1 MKNGRIKLLLAVL
14 SLLTISAFAALPTSS
29 NTAPPVVQESEN
41 NPLALGNP
49 SGATASTSNKD
60 NFLMVKDQYTLSF
73 NNSRGGPNWVSW
85 HLQATDIGDEDR
97 APTFSP
103 DTTLPA
109 GFKRVVTSDYT
120 NSGFDRGHVCNS
132 KDRTDTRENNDA
144 TFLLTNILPQGPGN
158 NQGPW
163 VRLENFERQLTQQ
176 GNELYIVAGAFG
188 KGGTGEIKVKGRKTK
203 KLVNA
208 TTIAAGKITV
218 PKTFWKVMV
227 ILTEGKNDLSRIDAN
242 TRVIAVCMPNKTQ
255 IRPNDWHTFI
265 TTTKNVETATG
276 HDLLSELPPAIQS
289 ALAAKRDTTAVGLA
303 SKNPCQ

>member
-1 MKNGRIKLLLAVL
+1 
-14 SLLTISAFAALPTSS
+14 
-29 NTAPPVVQESEN
+29 
-41 NPLALGNP
+41 
-49 SGATASTSNKD
+49 
-60 NFLMVKDQYTLSF
+60 MVKEQYALSF

-85 HLQATDIGDEDR
+85 HLQASDIGDEDR

-103 DTTLPA
+103 DTTLPS
-109 GFKRVVTSDYT
+109 GFKRVVTKDYT
-120 NSGFDRGHVCNS
+120 NSGFDRGHICNS

-163 VRLENFERQLTQQ
+163 VRLENFERQLAQG

-188 KGGTGEIKVKGRKTK
+188 EGGTGELKVKGQKRK

-208 TTIAAGKITV
+208 TKIARGAITV

-227 ILTEGKNDLSRIDAN
+227 VLKDGENDVSRINAS

-265 TTTKNVETATG
+265 TTIKNVEEATG
-276 HDLLSELPPAIQS
+276 YDLLSELPSGVQNS
-289 ALAAKRDTTAVGLA
+289 LAAKRDSSAVGPA
-303 SKNPCQ
+303 SKNPCK